1 MKEQEAKTTVEAPK
15 NPNNP
20 LNENVDVY
28 ANEKE
33 NGYAND
39 YETAC
44 DNRSFADTLILDDF
58 DDDEEY
64 SSFGIGSM
72 SNYIEGKLL
81 EEQERLYRQSQLL
94 EDEGNTFV

>member
-1 MKEQEAKTTVEAPK
+1 MKEQRPKTAVEAPE
-15 NPNNP
+15 NPKNP

-44 DNRSFADTLILDDF
+44 DNRPFADTLILENF
-58 DDDEEY
+58 DDDEDY

-94 EDEGNTFV
+94 DEGNTFV